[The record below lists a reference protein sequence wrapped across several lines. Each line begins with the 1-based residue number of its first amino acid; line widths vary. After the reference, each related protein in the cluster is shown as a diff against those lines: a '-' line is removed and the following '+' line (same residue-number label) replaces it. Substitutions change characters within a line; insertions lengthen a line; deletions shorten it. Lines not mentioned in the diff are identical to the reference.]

1 VIACYRSGVRE
12 PLAAGRGLV
21 RELAWLGVHL
31 VNYPFGLARERT
43 TRATERFGLT
53 GLTPTQRGLLH
64 TDVEAAGTPILL
76 VHGVLDNRSVFTL
89 LRRGLHRRGFDRV
102 RTVNYPVFTRDIRE
116 AAARF
121 AAEVEALAAD
131 TGYERIHV
139 IGHSLG
145 GLIARYYVQ
154 RLGGDARV
162 HTLVTLGTPHGGTRL
177 AGLAP
182 AGVLRQLR
190 PGSEVLTELA
200 EAAPGCRTRFV
211 ALWAEADEMVRPSSA
226 ARIEHP
232 DLRCVNVA
240 VRGVGHLAMP
250 ADGRVI
256 REIATTLAFLDAGG
270 SLLDGHQGGAEP
282 VADGRA
288 GQSFSS
294 GA

>member
-1 VIACYRSGVRE
+1 MRVPI
-12 PLAAGRGLV
+12 AAGRGLLG
-21 RELAWLGVHL
+21 ELAWAGLHL
-31 VNYPFGLARERT
+31 VRYPFGVARERT
-43 TRATERFGLT
+43 TRATERFGLA

-76 VHGVLDNRSVFTL
+76 VHGVMDNRSVFAR

-102 RTVNYPVFTRDIRE
+102 RTVNYPVYIRDVRKAAIRL
-116 AAARF
+116 
-121 AAEVEALAAD
+121 AAEVEALATD

-162 HTLVTLGTPHGGTRL
+162 HTLVTLGTPHGGSRL
-177 AGLAP
+177 AAMAP
-182 AGVLRQLR
+182 PGILRQLR
-190 PGSEVLTELA
+190 PGSDLIAELA
-200 EAAPGCRTRFV
+200 EPAPDCRTRFV
-211 ALWAEADEMVRPSSA
+211 ALWAELDEMVHPRSA

-232 DLRCVNVA
+232 DLLCRNVA
-240 VRGVGHLAMP
+240 VKGVGHLAMP
-250 ADGRVI
+250 SDGWVI
-256 REIATTLAFLDAGG
+256 QEIATTLAFLDAGG
-270 SLLDGHQGGAEP
+270 ALIGRPQSDPQRGG
-282 VADGRA
+282 GQSA